1 MTAIPLPFITA
12 LLLVILFFR
21 IRFLD
26 IQHHFSNKN
35 VPNKNAKKRNAKT
48 EALFIGVS
56 CLALTLVALRWS
68 SHVALPLF
76 IQPAIAASIPPL
88 LWLCLFP
95 HGEKKSEELVRRRR
109 SVLRHLLAPLLI
121 LGASVIQ
128 SRTSVPLIDMMLVSI
143 YFGYGSALI
152 YTARRLQTPLEWWKS
167 APFIAGLYVLLSG
180 AIDTVIALD
189 IAFYSGSRATTII
202 TAFHF
207 VMLAILT
214 LLIVTHRTSQQA
226 GLVPPAA
233 QKTEA
238 PPATEDE
245 HQLAKALDDFIR
257 THALYTDPNMTL
269 QRLSRRMSIPLRRLS
284 ETINRV
290 HGRNFSQVMNEYRI
304 EEAKRLL
311 SETDARITDIMLAS
325 GFQTKSNFNREF
337 LRLTGMSPS
346 VWRSQYPLREQATA
360 SATPPEETR

>member
-21 IRFLD
+21 VRFLD
-26 IQHHFSNKN
+26 IQHNLPNKN
-35 VPNKNAKKRNAKT
+35 VKKRNAKA

-56 CLALTLVALRWS
+56 CLGLTLVALRWG

-95 HGEKKSEELVRRRR
+95 RGEKKSEDLTRRRG
-109 SVLRHLLAPLLI
+109 SALGHLLPPLLI
-121 LGASVIQ
+121 LGANAVQ
-128 SRTSVPLIDMMLVSI
+128 SRTAVPLIDITLVSI
-143 YFGYGSALI
+143 YFVYGATLI
-152 YTARRLQTPLEWWKS
+152 YIARLLQTSVSMWKR

-180 AIDTVIALD
+180 AIDMVIALD

-202 TAFHF
+202 TAFHL

-214 LLIVTHRTSQQA
+214 LLIVTHRT
-226 GLVPPAA
+226 VPQTELAPLAA
-233 QKTEA
+233 PKPEA
-238 PPATEDE
+238 LPATEDE
-245 HQLAKALDDFIR
+245 HQLAKALDDVIR
-257 THALYTDPNMTL
+257 THALYTDPGMTL
-269 QRLSRRMSIPLRRLS
+269 QRLSRRMGIPLRRLS

-311 SETDARITDIMLAS
+311 SETDDRITDIMLAS

-346 VWRSQYPLREQATA
+346 VWRSQYPLREQVTA

>member
-1 MTAIPLPFITA
+1 MTAIPLPLITA

-21 IRFLD
+21 VRFLD
-26 IQHHFSNKN
+26 TQHPLSNKN

-48 EALFIGVS
+48 EAIFIGVS
-56 CLALTLVALRWS
+56 CLALTLVALRWNG
-68 SHVALPLF
+68 HVALPTL

-95 HGEKKSEELVRRRR
+95 HDNVHKRHSA
-109 SVLRHLLAPLLI
+109 LRHLLAPLLVF
-121 LGASVIQ
+121 GASVIQ
-128 SRTSVPLIDMMLVSI
+128 SRTAVPLIDLMLVSI
-143 YFGYGSALI
+143 YFGYGAALI
-152 YTARRLQTPLEWWKS
+152 YTVRRLHSPLVWWKS
-167 APFIAGLYVLLSG
+167 APFNAGLYVIISG
-180 AIDTVIALD
+180 AIDMMIALD
-189 IAFYSGSRATTII
+189 IALYSGSRATTII

-214 LLIVTHRTSQQA
+214 LLIVTHRTSPQA
-226 GLVPPAA
+226 GLVPSVDQNP
-233 QKTEA
+233 EA

-245 HQLAKALDDFIR
+245 HQLAKTVDDVIR

-269 QRLSRRMSIPLRRLS
+269 QRLSRRMGIPLRRLS

-311 SETDARITDIMLAS
+311 SQTDARITDIMLES

-346 VWRSQYPLREQATA
+346 VWRSQYPLREQATV

>member
-21 IRFLD
+21 IQFLA
-26 IQHHFSNKN
+26 IHNHSHNKN
-35 VPNKNAKKRNAKT
+35 TQKRSAT
-48 EALFIGVS
+48 AEAVLIGVS
-56 CLALTLVALRWS
+56 CFALTLVALRWG
-68 SHVALPLF
+68 SHVALPAF

-95 HGEKKSEELVRRRR
+95 HGDKAAEDITRRHRR
-109 SVLRHLLAPLLI
+109 SLCHLLPPLLI
-121 LGASVIQ
+121 LGASAIQ
-128 SRTSVPLIDMMLVSI
+128 SRTTVPLIDLMLVSI
-143 YFGYGSALI
+143 YFGYGAALI
-152 YTARRLQTPLEWWKS
+152 YSAHRRQTSLPRWKS
-167 APFIAGLYVLLSG
+167 APFIAGLYVLISG

-189 IAFYSGSRATTII
+189 IAFYSGNSAATII
-202 TAFHF
+202 TAFHI

-214 LLIVTHRTSQQA
+214 LLIVTH
-226 GLVPPAA
+226 AA
-233 QKTEA
+233 QHPQAELSVTHDQKPEA
-238 PPATEDE
+238 LPATDDE
-245 HQLAKALDDFIR
+245 HQLAKTLDDFIR
-257 THALYTDPNMTL
+257 THALYTDPSMTL
-269 QRLSRRMSIPLRRLS
+269 QRLSRRMGIPLRRLS

-311 SETDARITDIMLAS
+311 SQTDTRITDIMLES

-346 VWRSQYPLREQATA
+346 VWRSQHPLQAQATA
-360 SATPPEETR
+360 SATPPEENR

>member
-21 IRFLD
+21 IQFLA
-26 IQHHFSNKN
+26 IHNHSHNKN
-35 VPNKNAKKRNAKT
+35 TKKRSAT
-48 EALFIGVS
+48 AEAVLIGVS
-56 CLALTLVALRWS
+56 CLALTLVALRWGR
-68 SHVALPLF
+68 HVALPAF

-95 HGEKKSEELVRRRR
+95 HGDKVSEDVTRSRRR
-109 SVLRHLLAPLLI
+109 SLWQLLPPLLI
-121 LGASVIQ
+121 LGASTIQ
-128 SRTSVPLIDMMLVSI
+128 SRTTVPLVDLMLVSI
-143 YFGYGSALI
+143 YFGYGSMLI
-152 YTARRLQTPLEWWKS
+152 YSARHRQASSPRWKN
-167 APFIAGLYVLLSG
+167 APFIAGLYVLISG

-189 IAFYSGSRATTII
+189 IAFYSGNSAATII
-202 TAFHF
+202 TAFHI

-214 LLIVTHRTSQQA
+214 LLIVTHRSSPQA
-226 GLVPPAA
+226 GLISLD
-233 QKTEA
+233 QKPEA
-238 PPATEDE
+238 VPATADE

-257 THALYTDPNMTL
+257 THALYTDPGMTL
-269 QRLSRRMSIPLRRLS
+269 QRLSRRMGIPLRRLS

-311 SETDARITDIMLAS
+311 SQTDDRITDIMLAS

-337 LRLTGMSPS
+337 LRLTGVSPS
-346 VWRSQYPLREQATA
+346 VWRSQYPLQEQTTA
-360 SATPPEETR
+360 SATPPEENR